1 VDGGF
6 SKKLSMKYHNKKVV
20 VDGMKFDS
28 KKEYQRFLELSLMQR
43 GGYISDLQRQVKY
56 ILIPSQKIDGKVVER
71 GVSYKADFVYKDNTT
86 GKIVVEDVKGY
97 KGGQAYALFKIK
109 RKLMLF
115 IKGIRIKEV

>member
-1 VDGGF
+1 
-6 SKKLSMKYHNKKVV
+6 MKYHNKKVV

-28 KKEYQRFLELSLMQR
+28 KKESQRFLELSLMQR

-71 GVSYKADFVYKDNTT
+71 EVSYKADFVYKDNTT
-86 GKIVVEDVKGY
+86 GKTVVEDVKGY

-109 RKLMLF
+109 RKLMLY
-115 IKGIRIKEV
+115 IHNIRIVEV